1 MSNKGEETKKMI
13 KEKACSLFARK
24 GFKNVTMKDICIE
37 TGLSRGGL
45 YRHYD
50 STQQIFLEIID
61 GLMNAQDNEFSEKM
75 EKGDSAVEILEEVLE
90 RYKVEMLD
98 SEGSLGLAIYEFYS
112 EIQTNKKEN
121 MLLKQYEYSVDM
133 WKDFI
138 AYGVK
143 RGEFR
148 VVDSSELVDII
159 LFSYQGVRM
168 LSEIFLMDEKVPERI
183 VNMLLEKSFIR
194 SNCGELHFVALFSI
208 IWVCNVWCI
217 ESVYR

>member
-1 MSNKGEETKKMI
+1 
-13 KEKACSLFARK
+13 
-24 GFKNVTMKDICIE
+24 
-37 TGLSRGGL
+37 
-45 YRHYD
+45 
-50 STQQIFLEIID
+50 
-61 GLMNAQDNEFSEKM
+61 
-75 EKGDSAVEILEEVLE
+75 
-90 RYKVEMLD
+90 MLD

-183 VNMLLEKSFIR
+183 VNHIRRELL
-194 SNCGELHFVALFSI
+194 A
-208 IWVCNVWCI
+208 
-217 ESVYR
+217 

>member
-1 MSNKGEETKKMI
+1 M
-13 KEKACSLFARK
+13 
-24 GFKNVTMKDICIE
+24 
-37 TGLSRGGL
+37 
-45 YRHYD
+45 
-50 STQQIFLEIID
+50 EIID

-183 VNMLLEKSFIR
+183 VNHIRRELL
-194 SNCGELHFVALFSI
+194 A
-208 IWVCNVWCI
+208 
-217 ESVYR
+217 